1 MDTALS
7 AVHKF
12 TPTYNLLT
20 GLLDD
25 PVAGQLGVKLIREG
39 GRAHQL
45 FLIILPSRQGNYR
58 VVSAFMQDAKLV
70 LSQGANPVSV
80 VELPD
85 L

>member
-1 MDTALS
+1 MATALS

-12 TPTYNLLT
+12 YLTYNLHT

-25 PVAGQLGVKLIREG
+25 IVAGQLGVKLIREG

-45 FLIILPSRQGNYR
+45 FLIVLPSRQGNYR

-70 LSQGANPVSV
+70 LPQGANPVSV